1 MTTAKITSAT
11 AAHPLVPSKGAFITF
26 EGGEGSGKSTQAA
39 ALAERLRARGI
50 DVVVTREPGGSP
62 LAEQIRELLL
72 APKPQPHG
80 ALTEALLFYAARADH
95 LEQTVRPALALG
107 QWVICD
113 RFSDSTRAY
122 QGAAGGVVAAIIET
136 LDGIV
141 VGAATPDLTVLIDL
155 DPAVGL
161 TRAALRRS
169 VAVQGAPLVADSFEG
184 RQMQFHQ
191 RLRQG
196 FLDLAKAAP
205 ERMVVMDGFQNQLM
219 LADAIFRTV
228 CERLPVPVPGKS

>member
-1 MTTAKITSAT
+1 MTTAKITPAT
-11 AAHPLVPSKGAFITF
+11 TARTVVPAKGAFITF

-39 ALAERLRARGI
+39 ALAERLRGRGI
-50 DVVVTREPGGSP
+50 DVVLTREPGGSP

-72 APKPQPHG
+72 VPKPQPHG

-95 LEQTVRPALALG
+95 LEHTVRPALALG

-122 QGAAGGVVAAIIET
+122 QGAAGGIEAAVIET
-136 LDGIV
+136 LDGMV
-141 VGAATPDLTVLIDL
+141 VEATTPDLTVLIDL

-161 TRAALRRS
+161 TRAAARRS
-169 VAVQGAPLVADSFEG
+169 VAVQGSPLVADSFEG

-205 ERMVVMDGFQNQLM
+205 DRIVVMDGFQNQLM

-228 CERLPVPVPGKS
+228 CERLPVPAQGKP